1 MMHVISYGPTSF
13 ASCELMLAVVYSS
26 GGAPVRSLR

>member
-1 MMHVISYGPTSF
+1 MTHGILYRPTSF